1 MSTENEILPEDTETH
16 QISFTSP
23 GLSIDQ
29 EIVIPKDSL
38 GIDNVIAGLNSGELN
53 TTLDYGVEA
62 DEQWIRDSDGNHVA
76 IILNQKV
83 TVTGEGFKDFN
94 ENKD

>member
-1 MSTENEILPEDTETH
+1 MSIENEILPEDTETH

-53 TTLDYGVEA
+53 TTLDHDVDDE
-62 DEQWIRDSDGNHVA
+62 EQWIRDSDGNGVA
-76 IILNQKV
+76 VILSQKV
-83 TVTGEGFKDFN
+83 TVIGEGFKDFI

>member
-62 DEQWIRDSDGNHVA
+62 DEQWIRDSDGNPVA

>member
-38 GIDNVIAGLNSGELN
+38 GIDNVIAGLNNGELN
-53 TTLDYGVEA
+53 TTLDHGVEA
-62 DEQWIRDSDGNHVA
+62 EEQWIRDSDGNGVA

-83 TVTGEGFKDFN
+83 TVAGEGFKDFN

>member
-1 MSTENEILPEDTETH
+1 MSIENEILPEDTETH

-23 GLSIDQ
+23 GLSIEQ
-29 EIVIPKDSL
+29 EIIIPKDSL

-53 TTLDYGVEA
+53 TTLNHDVDDE
-62 DEQWIRDSDGNHVA
+62 EQWIRDSDGNGVA

>member
-1 MSTENEILPEDTETH
+1 MSIENEILPEDTEIH

-23 GLSIDQ
+23 GLSIEQ

-53 TTLDYGVEA
+53 TTLDYDVDDE
-62 DEQWIRDSDGNHVA
+62 EQWIRDSDGNGVA
-76 IILNQKV
+76 VILSQKV
-83 TVTGEGFKDFN
+83 TVIGEGFKDFI

>member
-1 MSTENEILPEDTETH
+1 MSTENEILPEDTEIH

-38 GIDNVIAGLNSGELN
+38 GIDNVIAGLNNGELN
-53 TTLDYGVEA
+53 TTLDHDEEA
-62 DEQWIRDSDGNHVA
+62 EEQWIRDSVGNGVA

-94 ENKD
+94 VNKD

>member
-62 DEQWIRDSDGNHVA
+62 DEQWIRDSDGNPVA

-83 TVTGEGFKDFN
+83 TMTGEGFKDFN

>member
-1 MSTENEILPEDTETH
+1 MSIENEILPEDTEIH

-38 GIDNVIAGLNSGELN
+38 GDRKSV
-53 TTLDYGVEA
+53 V
-62 DEQWIRDSDGNHVA
+62 
-76 IILNQKV
+76 
-83 TVTGEGFKDFN
+83 
-94 ENKD
+94 

>member
-38 GIDNVIAGLNSGELN
+38 GIDNVIAGLNNGELN
-53 TTLDYGVEA
+53 TTLDHGVEA
-62 DEQWIRDSDGNHVA
+62 EEQWIRDSDGNGVA

>member
-1 MSTENEILPEDTETH
+1 MSTENEILPEDTAIH

-29 EIVIPKDSL
+29 EIVIPNDSL

-53 TTLDYGVEA
+53 TTLDHDVEA
-62 DEQWIRDSDGNHVA
+62 EEQWIRDSNGNGVA

-83 TVTGEGFKDFN
+83 TVIGEGFKDFI

>member
-1 MSTENEILPEDTETH
+1 MSIENEILPEDTETH

-23 GLSIDQ
+23 GLSIEQ
-29 EIVIPKDSL
+29 EIIIPKDSL

-53 TTLDYGVEA
+53 TTLDHDVEGE
-62 DEQWIRDSDGNHVA
+62 EQWIRDSDGNGVA

>member
-29 EIVIPKDSL
+29 EIVIPKNSL
-38 GIDNVIAGLNSGELN
+38 GIDNVIAGLNNGELN
-53 TTLDYGVEA
+53 TTLDHDVKAE
-62 DEQWIRDSDGNHVA
+62 EQWIRDSDGNGVA

>member
-1 MSTENEILPEDTETH
+1 MSIENEILPEDTGIH

-29 EIVIPKDSL
+29 EIVIPKNSL
-38 GIDNVIAGLNSGELN
+38 GIDDVIAGLNSGELN
-53 TTLDYGVEA
+53 TTLDYDMENE
-62 DEQWIRDSDGNHVA
+62 EQWIRDNDGNGVA

-83 TVTGEGFKDFN
+83 TVIGEGFKDFI

>member
-29 EIVIPKDSL
+29 EIVIPKNSL

-62 DEQWIRDSDGNHVA
+62 DEQWIRDNDGNGVA
-76 IILNQKV
+76 VILNQKV

>member
-1 MSTENEILPEDTETH
+1 MSIENEILPEDTETH

-62 DEQWIRDSDGNHVA
+62 DEQWIRDSDGNPVA

>member
-1 MSTENEILPEDTETH
+1 MSIENEILPEDTETH

-53 TTLDYGVEA
+53 TTLDHGVDDE
-62 DEQWIRDSDGNHVA
+62 EQWIRDSDGNGVA
-76 IILNQKV
+76 VILSQKV
-83 TVTGEGFKDFN
+83 TVIGEGFKDFI

>member
-1 MSTENEILPEDTETH
+1 MSTENEILPEDTAIH

-53 TTLDYGVEA
+53 TTLDYDVED
-62 DEQWIRDSDGNHVA
+62 DEQWIRDSDGNPVA

>member
-62 DEQWIRDSDGNHVA
+62 EEQWIRDSIGNGVA

>member
-1 MSTENEILPEDTETH
+1 MSTENEILPEDTEIH

-53 TTLDYGVEA
+53 TTLDHDMEA
-62 DEQWIRDSDGNHVA
+62 EEQWIRDSIGNGVA
-76 IILNQKV
+76 VILNQKV
-83 TVTGEGFKDFN
+83 TVTGEGFKDFI

>member
-1 MSTENEILPEDTETH
+1 MSIENEILPEDTETH

-23 GLSIDQ
+23 GLSIEQ

-53 TTLDYGVEA
+53 TTLDHDVDNE
-62 DEQWIRDSDGNHVA
+62 EQWIRDNDGNGVA
-76 IILNQKV
+76 VILNQKV
-83 TVTGEGFKDFN
+83 TVIGEGFKDFI

>member
-38 GIDNVIAGLNSGELN
+38 GIDNVIAGLNNGELN
-53 TTLDYGVEA
+53 TTLDHGVEA
-62 DEQWIRDSDGNHVA
+62 EEQWIRDSDGNGVA
-76 IILNQKV
+76 IILNQKA